1 MSLVLEYIHFSW
13 HHDISLPPSLG
24 LFRRYFS
31 FFHRSLMYVGLF
43 LGVYTF
49 LWTVSLHKV
58 TCTHFRLQSRLLSSL
73 GHFFRDFPDSLSV
86 SHLLYV
92 TYWEKTHVHEKRLRG
107 WRRLIGS
114 LIFIG
119 DFPQKWPIFS
129 RSFVEN
135 DLQLRRSYES
145 SPPCTELISLS
156 EE

>member
-92 TYWEKTHVHEKRLRG
+92 TYSGKTYVHEER
-107 WRRLIGS
+107 
-114 LIFIG
+114 
-119 DFPQKWPIFS
+119 
-129 RSFVEN
+129 V
-135 DLQLRRSYES
+135 
-145 SPPCTELISLS
+145 TELISLS
-156 EE
+156 EEKRDFPQSLSVFSSCIFVSLCLCLWHICDIL